1 MKRGQ
6 KNDQIK
12 ANEKCHPEAKFDYW
26 IEKSMLAMVR
36 RQTLTVFEEALEGAE
51 ENIYMHSENDNDT
64 IINKIYFYL
73 KDKEI
78 KTFNDLHDILTDESL
93 KVMCKNLF

>member
-1 MKRGQ
+1 M
-6 KNDQIK
+6 I
-12 ANEKCHPEAKFDYW
+12 
-26 IEKSMLAMVR
+26 R
-36 RQTLTVFEEALEGAE
+36 RQTLTVFSEALDGEDESLYYKAG
-51 ENIYMHSENDNDT
+51 NDNDR

-78 KTFNDLHDILTDESL
+78 KTFNDLHDILTEESL